1 MKCPE
6 KKRYTTYERAVAA
19 ALVRLESDQTPERLA
34 AYRCPTC
41 RGFHLTKQEQHPT
54 RWPAMERARA

>member
-6 KKRYTTYERAVAA
+6 KRRYTTYERAVAA
-19 ALVRLESDQTPERLA
+19 ALVRLESKDDLPALA
-34 AYRCPTC
+34 VYRCPLC
-41 RGFHLTKQEQHPT
+41 AGFHLTKQEQRTP